1 MTALENL
8 SKLLSRLPGVGP
20 KSASRIAF
28 SLINTPKDYN
38 QLLAQSIAEIK
49 DRIRPCSVCGSFS
62 ETEICPICSDTMR
75 DRTQLCIVE
84 QPQDVITI
92 QASGAYNG
100 LFHVLGGAINP
111 LNGVGPE
118 NLSFD
123 KLIQRINEGSFKE
136 IIIATNPTEEG
147 DTTALY
153 IRHILKDREGLS
165 LTRLAS
171 GLPIGGAS
179 GGADFDPRGT
189 TMTRSFRGR
198 IQF

>member
-1 MTALENL
+1 MNALENL
-8 SKLLSRLPGVGP
+8 TKLLSRLPGVGP
-20 KSASRIAF
+20 KSASRIAY
-28 SLINTPKDYN
+28 SLINTSKDYN
-38 QLLAQSIAEIK
+38 DLLAKSIAEIK
-49 DRIRPCSVCGSFS
+49 DKVHPCSICGSYT
-62 ETEICPICSDTMR
+62 ETEICPVCSDSMR

-84 QPQDVITI
+84 QPQDVLSI

-111 LNGVGPE
+111 LNGIGPE
-118 NLSFD
+118 NLSFS
-123 KLIQRINEGSFKE
+123 KLLKRIDEGSFKE

-153 IRHILKDREGLS
+153 IRHILKDKEGLS

-171 GLPIGGAS
+171 GLPIGGDLEY
-179 GGADFDPRGT
+179 ADRT
-189 TMTRSFRGR
+189 TLTRSFRGR

>member
-1 MTALENL
+1 MTALDNL

-28 SLINTPKDYN
+28 SLINTSRDYN
-38 QLLAQSIAEIK
+38 DLLAKSIAEIK
-49 DRIRPCSVCGSFS
+49 DKVRPCSVCGSFS
-62 ETEICPICSDTMR
+62 ETEICPVCSDSMR
-75 DRTQLCIVE
+75 DRTLLCIVE
-84 QPQDVITI
+84 QPQDVLSI

-118 NLSFD
+118 NLSFE
-123 KLIQRINEGSFKE
+123 KLLKRIDEGSFKE

-153 IRHILKDREGLS
+153 IRHILKDREGII

-171 GLPIGGAS
+171 GLPIGGDLEY
-179 GGADFDPRGT
+179 ADRT
-189 TMTRSFRGR
+189 TLTRSFRGR
-198 IQF
+198 ITF

>member
-8 SKLLSRLPGVGP
+8 AKTLSRLPGIGP
-20 KSASRIAF
+20 KSASRIAY
-28 SLINTPKDYN
+28 SLISTPADFN
-38 QLLAQSIAEIK
+38 ALLADNIATIQSK
-49 DRIRPCSVCGSFS
+49 VKPCSICGSFA
-62 ETEICPICSDTMR
+62 ETDPCPVCSDPNR
-75 DRTQLCIVE
+75 DKTTLCIVE
-84 QPQDVITI
+84 QPQDVLTI
-92 QASGAYNG
+92 QASGVYSG

-123 KLIQRINEGSFKE
+123 KLLDRINNGSFRE

-153 IRHILKDREGLS
+153 IRHLLKSKPEIK

-171 GLPIGGAS
+171 GLPIGGDLEY
-179 GGADFDPRGT
+179 ADKIT
-189 TMTRSFRGR
+189 LTRSLRGR
-198 IQF
+198 VDF

>member
-8 SKLLSRLPGVGP
+8 TKLLSRLPGVGP

-28 SLINTPKDYN
+28 SLIKTPKDYN
-38 QLLAQSIAEIK
+38 RLLAEDIATIQEK
-49 DRIRPCSVCGSFS
+49 VHPCSICGSFT
-62 ETEICPICSDTMR
+62 ETDPCPVCTDTTR
-75 DRTQLCIVE
+75 DRSMLCIVE
-84 QPQDVITI
+84 QPQDVMTI

-118 NLSFD
+118 DLSFG
-123 KLIQRINEGSFKE
+123 KLLERIEEGSFSE

-153 IRHILKDREGLS
+153 IRHVLKNHPELN

-171 GLPIGGAS
+171 GLPIGGDLEY
-179 GGADFDPRGT
+179 ADRT
-189 TMTRSFRGR
+189 TLTRSFRGR
-198 IQF
+198 VKL

>member
-38 QLLAQSIAEIK
+38 DLLAQSIAEIK
-49 DRIRPCSVCGSFS
+49 EKVRPCSICGSFT
-62 ETEICPICSDTMR
+62 ETEICPVCSDSMR
-75 DRTQLCIVE
+75 DRAQLCIVE
-84 QPQDVITI
+84 QPQDVLSI

-118 NLSFD
+118 NLSFSQLL
-123 KLIQRINEGSFKE
+123 KRIDEGSFKE

-153 IRHILKDREGLS
+153 IRHILKDREGLT

-171 GLPIGGAS
+171 GLPIGGDLEY
-179 GGADFDPRGT
+179 ADRT
-189 TMTRSFRGR
+189 TLTRSFRGR
-198 IQF
+198 ISF

>member
-38 QLLAQSIAEIK
+38 ELLAKSIAEIK
-49 DRIRPCSVCGSFS
+49 DRIRPCSICGSFS
-62 ETEICPICSDTMR
+62 ETEICPVCSDSMR

-123 KLIQRINEGSFKE
+123 RLLQRINEGSFRE

-171 GLPIGGAS
+171 GLPIGGDLEY
-179 GGADFDPRGT
+179 ADRT
-189 TMTRSFRGR
+189 TLTRSFRGR

>member
-1 MTALENL
+1 MTALDNL

-28 SLINTPKDYN
+28 SLINTSRDYN
-38 QLLAQSIAEIK
+38 DLLAKSIAEIK
-49 DRIRPCSVCGSFS
+49 DKVRPCSICGSFS
-62 ETEICPICSDTMR
+62 ETEICPVCSDSMR
-75 DRTQLCIVE
+75 DRTLLCVVE
-84 QPQDVITI
+84 QPQDVLSI

-123 KLIQRINEGSFKE
+123 KLLKRINEGSFKE
-136 IIIATNPTEEG
+136 IIIATNPTEDG

-153 IRHILKDREGLS
+153 IRHILKDKEGIV

-171 GLPIGGAS
+171 GLPIGGDLEY
-179 GGADFDPRGT
+179 ADRT
-189 TMTRSFRGR
+189 TLTRSFRGR
-198 IQF
+198 ISF

>member
-1 MTALENL
+1 MTALDNL

-28 SLINTPKDYN
+28 SLINTPADYN
-38 QLLAQSIAEIK
+38 AVLAKNIAEIK
-49 DRIRPCSVCGSFS
+49 DKVKPCSICGSY
-62 ETEICPICSDTMR
+62 TENDPCPVCSDPVR

-84 QPQDVITI
+84 QPQDVLTI

-111 LNGVGPE
+111 LNGIGPE

-123 KLIQRINEGSFKE
+123 KLKKRIAEGSFRE

-153 IRHILKDREGLS
+153 IRHILRDREDLS

-171 GLPIGGAS
+171 GLPIGGDLEY
-179 GGADFDPRGT
+179 ADRT
-189 TMTRSFRGR
+189 TLTRSFRGR
-198 IQF
+198 IKF

>member
-1 MTALENL
+1 MTAIENL
-8 SKLLSRLPGVGP
+8 AKLLSRLPGVGP

-38 QLLAQSIAEIK
+38 ELLAQSIAEIK
-49 DRIRPCSVCGSFS
+49 DRIRPCSICGSFS
-62 ETEICPICSDTMR
+62 ETEVCPVCSDAMR
-75 DRTQLCIVE
+75 DKTQLCIVE

-118 NLSFD
+118 NLSFG
-123 KLIQRINEGSFKE
+123 KLIERINEGQFKE

-171 GLPIGGAS
+171 GLPIGGDLEY
-179 GGADFDPRGT
+179 ADRT
-189 TMTRSFRGR
+189 TLTRSFRGR

>member
-38 QLLAQSIAEIK
+38 DLLAQSIAEIK
-49 DRIRPCSVCGSFS
+49 DKVRPCSICGSFT
-62 ETEICPICSDTMR
+62 ETEICPVCSDSMR

-84 QPQDVITI
+84 QPQDVLSI

-118 NLSFD
+118 NLSFSQLL
-123 KLIQRINEGSFKE
+123 KRIDEGSFKE

-153 IRHILKDREGLS
+153 IRHILKDREGLTLS
-165 LTRLAS
+165 RLAS
-171 GLPIGGAS
+171 GLPIGGDLEY
-179 GGADFDPRGT
+179 ADRT
-189 TMTRSFRGR
+189 TLTRSFRGR
-198 IQF
+198 ISF

>member
-1 MTALENL
+1 MTALDNL

-28 SLINTPKDYN
+28 SLINTPADYN
-38 QLLAQSIAEIK
+38 ALLAKNIAEIK
-49 DRIRPCSVCGSFS
+49 DKVKPCSICGSY
-62 ETEICPICSDTMR
+62 TENDPCPVCSDPVR

-84 QPQDVITI
+84 QPQDVLTI
-92 QASGAYNG
+92 LASGAYNG

-111 LNGVGPE
+111 LNGIGPE

-123 KLIQRINEGSFKE
+123 KLKKRISEGSFRE

-153 IRHILKDREGLS
+153 IRHILRDREDLS

-171 GLPIGGAS
+171 GLPIGGDLEY
-179 GGADFDPRGT
+179 ADRT
-189 TMTRSFRGR
+189 TLTRSFRGR
-198 IQF
+198 IKF

>member
-1 MTALENL
+1 MTALESL
-8 SKLLSRLPGVGP
+8 TKLLSRLPGIGP

-28 SLINTPKDYN
+28 SLIKTPTEYN
-38 QLLAQSIAEIK
+38 KLLAQEISSIQ
-49 DRIRPCSVCGSFS
+49 DLVHPCSICGSFT
-62 ETEICPICSDTMR
+62 ETDPCPVCSDSTK
-75 DRTQLCIVE
+75 DRTLLCIVE

-92 QASGAYNG
+92 QGSGAYNG

-118 NLSFD
+118 NLSFE
-123 KLIQRINEGSFKE
+123 KLIERIEKGSFSE

-153 IRHILKDREGLS
+153 IRHLMKNHPEIR

-171 GLPIGGAS
+171 GLPVGGDLEY
-179 GGADFDPRGT
+179 ADRT
-189 TMTRSFRGR
+189 TLTRSFRGR
-198 IQF
+198 VKI

>member
-38 QLLAQSIAEIK
+38 ELLAQSIAEIK
-49 DRIRPCSVCGSFS
+49 DRIRPCSICGSFS
-62 ETEICPICSDTMR
+62 ETEICPVCSDTMR
-75 DRTQLCIVE
+75 DCTQLCIVE

-171 GLPIGGAS
+171 GLPIGGDLEY
-179 GGADFDPRGT
+179 ADRT
-189 TMTRSFRGR
+189 TLTRSFRGR
-198 IQF
+198 ISF

>member
-1 MTALENL
+1 MNALENL

-28 SLINTPKDYN
+28 SLINTSKDYN
-38 QLLAQSIAEIK
+38 DLLAKSIAEIK
-49 DRIRPCSVCGSFS
+49 DKVRPCSICGSYT
-62 ETEICPICSDTMR
+62 ETEICPVCSDSMR

-84 QPQDVITI
+84 QPQDVLSI

-111 LNGVGPE
+111 LNGIGPE
-118 NLSFD
+118 NLSFS
-123 KLIQRINEGSFKE
+123 KLLKRIDEGSFKE

-153 IRHILKDREGLS
+153 IRHILKDREDLS

-171 GLPIGGAS
+171 GLPIGGDLEY
-179 GGADFDPRGT
+179 ADRT
-189 TMTRSFRGR
+189 TLTRSFRGR
-198 IQF
+198 IRF

>member
-1 MTALENL
+1 MTAIENL

-38 QLLAQSIAEIK
+38 ELLAQSIAEIK
-49 DRIRPCSVCGSFS
+49 DRIRPCSICGSFS
-62 ETEICPICSDTMR
+62 ETEICPVCSDPMR
-75 DRTQLCIVE
+75 DKTQLCIVE

-171 GLPIGGAS
+171 GLPIGGDLEY
-179 GGADFDPRGT
+179 ADRT
-189 TMTRSFRGR
+189 TLTRSFRGR

>member
-8 SKLLSRLPGVGP
+8 TKLLSRLPGVGP

-28 SLINTPKDYN
+28 SLIKTPKDYN
-38 QLLAQSIAEIK
+38 RLLAEDIATIQEK
-49 DRIRPCSVCGSFS
+49 VHPCSICGSFT
-62 ETEICPICSDTMR
+62 ETDPCPVCTDTTR
-75 DRTQLCIVE
+75 DRSMLCIVE
-84 QPQDVITI
+84 QPQDVMSI

-118 NLSFD
+118 DLSFG
-123 KLIQRINEGSFKE
+123 KLLERIEAGSFSE

-153 IRHILKDREGLS
+153 IRHVLKSHPELN

-171 GLPIGGAS
+171 GLPIGGDLEY
-179 GGADFDPRGT
+179 ADRT
-189 TMTRSFRGR
+189 TLTRSFRGR
-198 IQF
+198 VKL

>member
-1 MTALENL
+1 MTALDNL

-28 SLINTPKDYN
+28 SLINTSRDYN
-38 QLLAQSIAEIK
+38 DLLAKSIAEIK
-49 DRIRPCSVCGSFS
+49 DKVRPCSICGSFS
-62 ETEICPICSDTMR
+62 ETEICPVCSDSMR
-75 DRTQLCIVE
+75 DRTLLCVVE
-84 QPQDVITI
+84 QPQDVLSI

-123 KLIQRINEGSFKE
+123 KLLKRINEGSFKE

-153 IRHILKDREGLS
+153 IRHILKDREGIV

-171 GLPIGGAS
+171 GLPIGGDLEY
-179 GGADFDPRGT
+179 ADRT
-189 TMTRSFRGR
+189 TLTRSFRGR
-198 IQF
+198 ISF